1 MGNDLTKL
9 LEPLKSNPVN
19 EIKMR
24 REIVEIFNGK
34 NHMATIFPV
43 QKYVKF
49 SEDFVQ
55 FAGKI
60 EGLKPFLREIKNQG
74 YDSNYD

>member
-19 EIKMR
+19 
-24 REIVEIFNGK
+24 EIVEIFNGK